1 MAHNTKATFAGSSD
15 SLGLG
20 QLLFESRDCGFQLM
34 DLVNEAVLHLEEG
47 KTIDSNEFSSHTL
60 PESDLILFL
69 TKGDNQV

>member
-1 MAHNTKATFAGSSD
+1 MAHNTNATFAGSSD

-47 KTIDSNEFSSHTL
+47 KTID
-60 PESDLILFL
+60 
-69 TKGDNQV
+69 